1 MWYYIIMGVCDGYG
15 AFITITTAA
24 AVAAVVH
31 IQKNR
36 NVLNK
41 LITMTNGNVD
51 TDDRNCFPA
60 LYTKF
65 GPIGFLVRLIT
76 ADRIGSRRRRMNGFL
91 AVYSGSSKIDVG
103 FRTPGT
109 NYRRDVQVG
118 R

>member
-1 MWYYIIMGVCDGYG
+1 MRCGIISMAVCDGYG
-15 AFITITTAA
+15 TFIAITTAA
-24 AVAAVVH
+24 AAVVH

-51 TDDRNCFPA
+51 TDDRNSFPA

-76 ADRIGSRRRRMNGFL
+76 ADRIAGPDDD
-91 AVYSGSSKIDVG
+91 A
-103 FRTPGT
+103 
-109 NYRRDVQVG
+109 
-118 R
+118 